1 MKKIQKVTKLGYDEV
16 VKLLGEI
23 EEKYCQPDSGIE
35 LREVEGRYR
44 FYTKKDYADYIE
56 KSLKR
61 QFSKLSESQL
71 EIVVI
76 LALYGPLT
84 RKEIEKRRGKDS
96 SYTLRT
102 LQDMRVIRK
111 KRKGREILYTFTR
124 LFKESATYEEIIEKV
139 KNDEI
144 EEMKLEERACEKKL
158 KGGKEDV

>member
-1 MKKIQKVTKLGYDEV
+1 V

-23 EEKYCQPDSGIE
+23 EKKYSQEDSGIE

-56 KSLKR
+56 KALKR

-71 EIVVI
+71 EVVVI
-76 LALYGPLT
+76 LALYGPMT
-84 RKEIEKRRGKDS
+84 RREIERRRGKDS
-96 SYTLRT
+96 SYILRA

-124 LFKESATYEEIIEKV
+124 SFKESAIYEEVKEKIGS
-139 KNDEI
+139 DEVG
-144 EEMKLEERACEKKL
+144 EKKL
-158 KGGKEDV
+158 

>member
-1 MKKIQKVTKLGYDEV
+1 M

-23 EEKYCQPDSGIE
+23 EKKYSQEDSGIE

-56 KSLKR
+56 KALKR

-71 EIVVI
+71 EVVVI
-76 LALYGPLT
+76 LALYGPMT
-84 RKEIEKRRGKDS
+84 RREIERRRGKDS
-96 SYTLRT
+96 SYILRA

-124 LFKESATYEEIIEKV
+124 SFKESAIYEEVKEKIGS
-139 KNDEI
+139 DEVG
-144 EEMKLEERACEKKL
+144 EKKL
-158 KGGKEDV
+158 